1 MPEHNGKSGGDR
13 LTSGEQRGSRK
24 RTGVVGRGGF
34 SILGPLSEIL
44 PRLWGHEQDE
54 GEHPIEEDTEVPLVW
69 SSVV

>member
-1 MPEHNGKSGGDR
+1 M
-13 LTSGEQRGSRK
+13 
-24 RTGVVGRGGF
+24 VGRGGF